1 MPWSHGEGSSELD
14 HAHDDCI
21 FCRIIAGRAPCHRV
35 HEDELTITFLDI
47 FPVTPGHA
55 LVVTK
60 EHFENIFEASEESLQ
75 AVAASARRVSG
86 AIRRCLAPEGLAVFQ
101 LNGAAAGQS
110 VFHYHMH
117 LLPRSAGGSMKLHTR
132 VPGDEQELR
141 QIAERLVAALAEVE
155 SRD

>member
-1 MPWSHGEGSSELD
+1 LG
-14 HAHDDCI
+14 HAQADCI
-21 FCRIIAGRAPCHRV
+21 FCRIIAGEAHCHRV
-35 HEDELTITFLDI
+35 HEDDLTITFLDI
-47 FPVTPGHA
+47 FPVAPGHV

-60 EHFENIFEASEESLQ
+60 EHFENIFEASVESLQ

-86 AIRRCLAPEGLAVFQ
+86 AIRRTLAPDGLAVFQ

-117 LLPRSAGGSMKLHTR
+117 LLPRKAGVSPHFHTQ

-141 QIAERLVAALAEVE
+141 RIAERLAAAVAEGE